1 MRPRSH
7 LSRVW
12 CVCRP
17 HACAC
22 ACVHPCAHAAY
33 ACECACLC
41 LYEQFLEPKRTIDVV
56 DGNRINV
63 CDTVQEKKPK
73 KDKGDKKDK
82 SNKGVDKKKNK

>member
-1 MRPRSH
+1 MSTSCMRMCVRPSMRAC
-7 LSRVW
+7 RVRLR
-12 CVCRP
+12 VR
-17 HACAC
+17 
-22 ACVHPCAHAAY
+22 VSV
-33 ACECACLC
+33 C

-73 KDKGDKKDK
+73 KDKADKKDK

>member
-1 MRPRSH
+1 MSTSCMRMCVRPSMRAC
-7 LSRVW
+7 RVRLRVRVS
-12 CVCRP
+12 VCQ
-17 HACAC
+17 
-22 ACVHPCAHAAY
+22 
-33 ACECACLC
+33 
-41 LYEQFLEPKRTIDVV
+41 YEQFLEPKRTSDVV

>member
-1 MRPRSH
+1 MSTSCMRMCVRPSMRAC
-7 LSRVW
+7 RVRLR
-12 CVCRP
+12 VR
-17 HACAC
+17 
-22 ACVHPCAHAAY
+22 VSV
-33 ACECACLC
+33 C

-56 DGNRINV
+56 DGHRINV

>member
-1 MRPRSH
+1 MSTSCMRMCVRPSMRAC
-7 LSRVW
+7 RVRLR
-12 CVCRP
+12 VR
-17 HACAC
+17 
-22 ACVHPCAHAAY
+22 VSV
-33 ACECACLC
+33 C

-73 KDKGDKKDK
+73 KDKKDK

>member
-1 MRPRSH
+1 M
-7 LSRVW
+7 
-12 CVCRP
+12 
-17 HACAC
+17 
-22 ACVHPCAHAAY
+22 
-33 ACECACLC
+33 C

>member
-1 MRPRSH
+1 MSTSCMRMCVRPSMRAC
-7 LSRVW
+7 RVR
-12 CVCRP
+12 VR
-17 HACAC
+17 
-22 ACVHPCAHAAY
+22 VRVSV
-33 ACECACLC
+33 C

>member
-1 MRPRSH
+1 MSTSCMRMCVRPSMRAC
-7 LSRVW
+7 RVR
-12 CVCRP
+12 VR
-17 HACAC
+17 
-22 ACVHPCAHAAY
+22 VRVSV
-33 ACECACLC
+33 C

-73 KDKGDKKDK
+73 KDKADKKDK

>member
-1 MRPRSH
+1 MSTSCMRMCVRPSMRAC
-7 LSRVW
+7 RVRLR
-12 CVCRP
+12 VR
-17 HACAC
+17 
-22 ACVHPCAHAAY
+22 VSI
-33 ACECACLC
+33 C

>member
-1 MRPRSH
+1 MSTSCMRMCVRPSMRAC
-7 LSRVW
+7 RVRLR
-12 CVCRP
+12 VR
-17 HACAC
+17 
-22 ACVHPCAHAAY
+22 VSV
-33 ACECACLC
+33 C

>member
-1 MRPRSH
+1 MSTSCMRMCVRPSMRAC
-7 LSRVW
+7 RVR
-12 CVCRP
+12 VR
-17 HACAC
+17 
-22 ACVHPCAHAAY
+22 VRVSV
-33 ACECACLC
+33 C
-41 LYEQFLEPKRTIDVV
+41 LYEQFLEPKRTIDAV

>member
-1 MRPRSH
+1 MRAC
-7 LSRVW
+7 RVRLR
-12 CVCRP
+12 VR
-17 HACAC
+17 
-22 ACVHPCAHAAY
+22 VSV
-33 ACECACLC
+33 C

>member
-1 MRPRSH
+1 MS
-7 LSRVW
+7 V
-12 CVCRP
+12 
-17 HACAC
+17 
-22 ACVHPCAHAAY
+22 
-33 ACECACLC
+33 C